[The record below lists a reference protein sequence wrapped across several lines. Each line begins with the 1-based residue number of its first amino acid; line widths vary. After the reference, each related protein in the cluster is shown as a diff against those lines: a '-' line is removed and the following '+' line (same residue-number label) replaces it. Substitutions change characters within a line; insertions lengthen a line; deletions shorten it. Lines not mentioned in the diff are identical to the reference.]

1 MDEKHTFTE
10 EEVAQMLDNER
21 LKERII
27 SALLTA
33 IQRAKM
39 AGDDPIYVNALI
51 RVLEG
56 FLGNANPKVEEK
68 KPEETKS
75 EE

>member
-1 MDEKHTFTE
+1 
-10 EEVAQMLDNER
+10 MLNNER
-21 LKERII
+21 LKERIV

-51 RVLEG
+51 RVLEEFVG
-56 FLGNANPKVEEK
+56 GQKPAEEK

>member
-10 EEVAQMLDNER
+10 EEVAQMLNNER
-21 LKERII
+21 LKERVV

-51 RVLEG
+51 RVLEEFVG
-56 FLGNANPKVEEK
+56 GQKPAEEK